1 MFQLQNTCKRASGKS
16 EAIIQSAPWV
26 RKGKSPGTGS
36 AAVRRHSLRSIVVQR
51 KRLPSRFQAP
61 DEPSAEFGT
70 RLAYMKGNYTKEVP
84 VRMNRPTLLA
94 ATVTLLALAG
104 NASAQQAAETNTQPT
119 TAAGHVTQV
128 SHVTEVPVEKEA
140 PKVEGHPLTS
150 VVVTQCNLIVAVYM
164 TMPDGRLL
172 RFDKSGAVPSDQLM
186 TMAYSATRSE
196 RVEVSCN
203 DTGAAGYEKH
213 EPV

>member
-1 MFQLQNTCKRASGKS
+1 
-16 EAIIQSAPWV
+16 
-26 RKGKSPGTGS
+26 
-36 AAVRRHSLRSIVVQR
+36 
-51 KRLPSRFQAP
+51 
-61 DEPSAEFGT
+61 
-70 RLAYMKGNYTKEVP
+70 
-84 VRMNRPTLLA
+84 MNRSTLLA
-94 ATVTLLALAG
+94 ATITIVTLAG
-104 NASAQQAAETNTQPT
+104 HASAQQAPGFNSEQTPGVHATPV
-119 TAAGHVTQV
+119 A
-128 SHVTEVPVEKEA
+128 HVTEVPIEKDA
-140 PKVEGHPLTS
+140 PKMEGHPLTS

-172 RFDKSGAVPSDQLM
+172 RFDKSAAVPSEQLM

>member
-1 MFQLQNTCKRASGKS
+1 
-16 EAIIQSAPWV
+16 
-26 RKGKSPGTGS
+26 
-36 AAVRRHSLRSIVVQR
+36 
-51 KRLPSRFQAP
+51 
-61 DEPSAEFGT
+61 
-70 RLAYMKGNYTKEVP
+70 
-84 VRMNRPTLLA
+84 MNRPTLLA
-94 ATVTLLALAG
+94 ATIIPVTLALATLAG
-104 NASAQQAAETNTQPT
+104 QASAQQAASTNSEPT
-119 TAAGHVTQV
+119 PAGHVTPV
-128 SHVTEVPVEKEA
+128 SHVTEVPVEKDA

-172 RFDKSGAVPSDQLM
+172 RFDKSAAVPSEQLM

>member
-1 MFQLQNTCKRASGKS
+1 
-16 EAIIQSAPWV
+16 
-26 RKGKSPGTGS
+26 
-36 AAVRRHSLRSIVVQR
+36 
-51 KRLPSRFQAP
+51 
-61 DEPSAEFGT
+61 
-70 RLAYMKGNYTKEVP
+70 
-84 VRMNRPTLLA
+84 MNRPTLLA
-94 ATVTLLALAG
+94 ATIIPVTLALVTLAG
-104 NASAQQAAETNTQPT
+104 QAAAQQAASTNSEPT
-119 TAAGHVTQV
+119 PAGHVTPV
-128 SHVTEVPVEKEA
+128 SHVTEVPVEKDA
-140 PKVEGHPLTS
+140 PKMEGHPLTS

-172 RFDKSGAVPSDQLM
+172 RFDKSAAVPSEQLM

>member
-1 MFQLQNTCKRASGKS
+1 
-16 EAIIQSAPWV
+16 
-26 RKGKSPGTGS
+26 
-36 AAVRRHSLRSIVVQR
+36 
-51 KRLPSRFQAP
+51 
-61 DEPSAEFGT
+61 
-70 RLAYMKGNYTKEVP
+70 
-84 VRMNRPTLLA
+84 MNRPTLMA
-94 ATVTLLALAG
+94 ATIIPVTLALVTLAG
-104 NASAQQAAETNTQPT
+104 QASAQQAASTNSEPT
-119 TAAGHVTQV
+119 PVGRVTPV
-128 SHVTEVPVEKEA
+128 AHVTEVPVEKDA

-150 VVVTQCNLIVAVYM
+150 IVVTQCNLIVAVYM

-172 RFDKSGAVPSDQLM
+172 RFDKSAAVPSAQLM